1 MYSQSRTKA
10 IRKGRHAGVNQ
21 RSVHQR
27 GAKHRSDK
35 DFYDSIYINEV
46 RFRFFQKN
54 DSPIDTQWT
63 TNN

>member
-27 GAKHRSDK
+27 GAKHRNDK
-35 DFYDSIYINEV
+35 DIYDSIYINEV
-46 RFRFFQKN
+46 SSKIFSLKHLFIGYTVDYQ
-54 DSPIDTQWT
+54 
-63 TNN
+63 